1 MAYVDLNPI
10 RAGMEK
16 SFTDSEFTYIKER
29 IETNTTDLFQFGNC
43 GNDLSY
49 SLSSYIDLVDETG
62 RVLRDD
68 MKGYISHKLGSALTE
83 LELNP
88 YTWLDELKGFKSVG
102 FSAVGTVNQLKE
114 YSQKTQ
120 RKWSVGIRLKPTL
133 EKTEFNNLFFI
144 SQHS

>member
-10 RAGMEK
+10 RACMAK
-16 SFTDSEFTYIKER
+16 SMGDSEYTSIKER
-29 IETNTTDLFQFGNC
+29 IETKSTDLLPFGK
-43 GNDLSY
+43 GVNDLPY
-49 SLSSYIDLVDETG
+49 YLSSYIDMVDETG
-62 RVLRDD
+62 RVIRED
-68 MKGYISHKLGSALTE
+68 KSGNISHKLGSASTE

-88 YTWLDELKGFKSVG
+88 DTSLDELKGFKSVG

-114 YSQKTQ
+114 YSHKTK
-120 RKWSVGIRLKPTL
+120 RKWTLGLRFKPSI